1 MQVGRYEILPVLDG
15 EARFQPTLAFAG
27 TTEADW
33 APHRALL
40 DADGMLPLTLGGFL
54 LRGGAAGRVVL
65 IDVGI
70 GARQIGSGLGA
81 LGGGR
86 FLESLAG
93 HGLAPGD
100 ITDVVFSHLH
110 FDHTGWA
117 SVDGKPVFANATYR
131 CDPRDWAY
139 WITDPPKTATGE
151 LRPTTVL
158 QKELLEAVADRVE
171 PWTVDG
177 PLLPGVNV
185 MHAPGHTPGSAIM
198 VVSDGDARALLLG
211 DVVHCPVELLES
223 EWGGLGDVDPALAKQ
238 TRNALAREL
247 EGKETPI
254 SAAHFPGMQ
263 FGRLLSAEG
272 RRRWVV

>member
-1 MQVGRYEILPVLDG
+1 MFRAILYLIGFLVFTSVLKSVF
-15 EARFQPTLAFAG
+15 RILAKFAG
-27 TTEADW
+27 SSTS
-33 APHRALL
+33 
-40 DADGMLPLTLGGFL
+40 
-54 LRGGAAGRVVL
+54 
-65 IDVGI
+65 
-70 GARQIGSGLGA
+70 GSGSS
-81 LGGGR
+81 GGSG
-86 FLESLAG
+86 SG
-93 HGLAPGD
+93 SDGLNPA
-100 ITDVVFSHLH
+100 
-110 FDHTGWA
+110 
-117 SVDGKPVFANATYR
+117 FANATYR